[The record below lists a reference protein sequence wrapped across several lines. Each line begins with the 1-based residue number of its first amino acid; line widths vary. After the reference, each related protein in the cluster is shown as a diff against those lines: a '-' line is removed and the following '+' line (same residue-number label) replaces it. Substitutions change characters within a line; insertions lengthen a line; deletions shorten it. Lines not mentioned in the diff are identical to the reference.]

1 MRVSGVLDIVQQL
14 ASHNGL
20 DWFQLLATEE
30 VARQF
35 TVLLLVVSCLSKDLP
50 QKPRLDPC
58 CATLS
63 FVCACVVSC
72 VCVCVAG
79 GAWWGFC
86 SVTEQLKTVVFQM

>member
-58 CATLS
+58 CAALS
-63 FVCACVVSC
+63 FVCVCVWLV
-72 VCVCVAG
+72 VCVCV
-79 GAWWGFC
+79 
-86 SVTEQLKTVVFQM
+86 